1 MNCPNCHKEN
11 RPGLLLCEHCG
22 HQLITLSNLSRY
34 KTSRLDAIE
43 IPWKPYEPPEPPQP
57 SARPGTG
64 TLHQAS
70 SVTLDLIG
78 TDQEVR
84 VPTQGHISLG
94 RADKDS
100 NWQPTVDL
108 TPYGATDQGVSRMHV
123 DLFFESDQVFVLE
136 LGSANGTRLNGA
148 KVTMGVAQQI
158 RDGDELELGRM
169 RICVHF
175 S

>member
-34 KTSRLDAIE
+34 KTTRFDVIDV
-43 IPWKPYEPPEPPQP
+43 PWKPYEPPPPP
-57 SARPGTG
+57 DRTGTG
-64 TLHQAS
+64 TLHQATF
-70 SVTLDLIG
+70 VTLDVVG
-78 TDQEVR
+78 TDEKVQI
-84 VPTQGHISLG
+84 PTQGHISLG

-108 TPYGATDQGVSRMHV
+108 SPYGATDQGVSRMHA

-136 LGSANGTRLNGA
+136 LGSANGTRLNGN
-148 KVTMGVAQQI
+148 KVTLGVAQQI
-158 RDGDELELGRM
+158 RDGDQLELGRM
-169 RICVHF
+169 RIRVHF

>member
-34 KTSRLDAIE
+34 KTTRLDVIDV
-43 IPWKPYEPPEPPQP
+43 PWKPYEPPPPP
-57 SARPGTG
+57 DRSGTG

-70 SVTLDLIG
+70 FVTLDVLG
-78 TDQEVR
+78 TDEKVQI
-84 VPTQGHISLG
+84 PTQGHISLG

-100 NWQPTVDL
+100 NWQPTIDL
-108 TPYGATDQGVSRMHV
+108 SPYGATDQGVSRMHA

-136 LGSANGTRLNGA
+136 LGSANGTRLNGN

-158 RDGDELELGRM
+158 RDGDQLELGRM
-169 RICVHF
+169 RLCVHF